1 MGDKTLKIADDVK
14 LGKNVRFSGW
24 ANLYDC
30 KLGDDVLVGP
40 FVEIQ
45 CDVVIGD
52 KVKIQSH
59 AFICSGVV
67 IEDEAF
73 IGHGVMFTND
83 RYPRSTNRDGQLKG
97 DDDWTLERTIIKRRV
112 SIGSNATIICG
123 ITIGENT
130 IIGAGSVVTKDMP
143 ANAAVAGVPAKV
155 LRFIDKNEG

>member
-30 KLGDDVLVGP
+30 KLGDDVSVGP

-45 CDVVIGD
+45 SDVVIGD

>member
-30 KLGDDVLVGP
+30 KLGDDVSVGP

-67 IEDEAF
+67 I
-73 IGHGVMFTND
+73 
-83 RYPRSTNRDGQLKG
+83 
-97 DDDWTLERTIIKRRV
+97 
-112 SIGSNATIICG
+112 
-123 ITIGENT
+123 
-130 IIGAGSVVTKDMP
+130 
-143 ANAAVAGVPAKV
+143 
-155 LRFIDKNEG
+155 